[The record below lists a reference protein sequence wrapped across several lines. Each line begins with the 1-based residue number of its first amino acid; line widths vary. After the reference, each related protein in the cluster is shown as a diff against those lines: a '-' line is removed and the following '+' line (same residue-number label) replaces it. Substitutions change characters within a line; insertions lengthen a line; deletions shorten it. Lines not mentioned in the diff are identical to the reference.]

1 MSDDETK
8 AQEEAFLQS
17 HYGGDGL
24 MSVSNEAIHD
34 FVQQEH
40 QTPETVNDIHT
51 SSADPSPDGWTG
63 ADTAQAIGD
72 VSTGIG
78 IVTGDPVAI
87 AELGAETIEATM
99 GPHGA
104 EVEQRL
110 GQYGGTLPEGGTPDP
125 AAGGGQK

>member
-17 HYGGDGL
+17 RFGGDGL

-51 SSADPSPDGWTG
+51 SSAAPVADGWTG
-63 ADTAQAIGD
+63 SDTAQVISD

-78 IVTGDPVAI
+78 LVHGDPVAV
-87 AELGAETIEATM
+87 AELGAQTIEATM

-104 EVEQRL
+104 EVEQHL
-110 GQYGGTLPEGGTPDP
+110 GQYGGTLPDGGTPDP
-125 AAGGGQK
+125 AAEGGHE